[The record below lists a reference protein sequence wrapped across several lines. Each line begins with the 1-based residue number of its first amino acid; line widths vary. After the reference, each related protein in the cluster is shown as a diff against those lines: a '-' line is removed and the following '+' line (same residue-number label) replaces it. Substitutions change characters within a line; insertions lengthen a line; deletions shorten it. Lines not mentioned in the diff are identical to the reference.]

1 MAARKSDVN
10 VPMRRSMKTR
20 GARTGP
26 GRIRHGAAA
35 FAALLLGATALVP
48 AARAQVTPPDAAT
61 RMAMEKRTA
70 ARTLLSSA
78 LARIAANS
86 TDGPA
91 LLDAGR
97 ASVELEDYRAALG
110 FLTRA
115 EQANPRDGA
124 VKAAM
129 GSAMVHM
136 ENPTRA
142 LDYFG
147 EAQLLGAPERLFL
160 ADRGLARD
168 LLGQQDAAQRDYQL
182 ALSLA
187 PNDETLRRYALSLGI
202 AGEADRGVQLLA
214 GQLRAQDRGA
224 WRMRAMILAIAGRN
238 GEATEIVNATMPP
251 QLAQNIL
258 PYLTQMD
265 RLNPAQQAAAAHF
278 GRFPSGNLGPPRRPV
293 QVAAATPPP
302 AATPAPASAR
312 PDRRRPSE
320 RERARG
326 TLTPATATPPAVT
339 VRRQPDPPPPAAV
352 PPRQP
357 PTVRVA
363 AATPVRPAPTSAPTP
378 APRPAPTPAPA
389 ATPPSTVAGTS
400 TLPAAILPTPAPPP
414 AATLQTPAPP
424 PAAPIGVAI
433 RDSGPVGP
441 GFSISDIGQPATVAT
456 PAPAPAPA
464 PTTPAAAATPQPVAL
479 AAADAAPPPTSAVSA
494 APTFAPTPAAPLA
507 SLADIV
513 GSLEIPAEEMAAS
526 TDAVDAATLAKL
538 REDKRKAEAAA
549 EAKRIKDDAAA
560 KTKAEADAKA
570 KAEAAEKKANPAR
583 LWVQI
588 ATGANAKALALDYGK
603 FAKKS
608 PALFKGKSGASTEW
622 GRTRRLLV
630 GPFPNKKGAD
640 AWLADYKKAG
650 GDGFLFNSDAGQ
662 EVDPV
667 K

>member
-1 MAARKSDVN
+1 MN
-10 VPMRRSMKTR
+10 LPMRRTSKS
-20 GARTGP
+20 ARP
-26 GRIRHGAAA
+26 GRAAHHA
-35 FAALLLGATALVP
+35 LALSALLLAALPSV
-48 AARAQVTPPDAAT
+48 AAQAQVTPPDAAT
-61 RMAMEKRTA
+61 RAAMDKRTA

-86 TDGPA
+86 NDGPA

-97 ASVELEDYRAALG
+97 ASIELEDYRAALG

-115 EQANPRDGA
+115 EKANPRDGA

-147 EAQLLGAPERLFL
+147 EAQLLGAPERIFL

-187 PNDETLRRYALSLGI
+187 PNDETVRRYALSLGI
-202 AGEADRGVQLLA
+202 AGEADRGVQLLS

-224 WRMRAMILAIAGRN
+224 WRMRAMILAINGRN

-278 GRFPSGNLGPPRRPV
+278 GRFPSGNLGPPRKPV

-302 AATPAPASAR
+302 AATSPATKPATK
-312 PDRRRPSE
+312 PERRSTE
-320 RERARG
+320 RDRARG
-326 TLTPATATPPAVT
+326 TLTPATATPPAVS
-339 VRRQPDPPPPAAV
+339 VRRQPDPTPPVATPQRQATTVAV
-352 PPRQP
+352 
-357 PTVRVA
+357 A
-363 AATPVRPAPTSAPTP
+363 SATPVRPAPTP
-378 APRPAPTPAPA
+378 APRPAPPAANPPAAVAATSTQPATIPSVATPAPA
-389 ATPPSTVAGTS
+389 AS
-400 TLPAAILPTPAPPP
+400 PP
-414 AATLQTPAPP
+414 AAAP
-424 PAAPIGVAI
+424 APIGVAV
-433 RDSGPVGP
+433 RDGGPVGP
-441 GFSISDIGQPATVAT
+441 GFSISDIGQPSTATPAVAT
-456 PAPAPAPA
+456 PAPSTP
-464 PTTPAAAATPQPVAL
+464 PAATTPQPVAV
-479 AAADAAPPPTSAVSA
+479 AAADTPPPPPTSAVSA

-526 TDAVDAATLAKL
+526 SDAVDAATLAKL
-538 REDKRKAEAAA
+538 RDDKRKAEAAA
-549 EAKRIKDDAAA
+549 EAKRVKDDAAA
-560 KTKAEADAKA
+560 KAKAEADAKA

-603 FAKKS
+603 FAKKNA
-608 PALFKGKSGASTEW
+608 ALFKGKSGGSTEW

-630 GPFPNKKGAD
+630 GPFPNKKAAD
-640 AWLADYKKAG
+640 SWLADYKKAG